1 MKRLLLII
9 NPRAGLRR
17 ANRYLVDIIGI
28 FNAADYDVTVFVTGA
43 QGDAE
48 RTARARGGD
57 FDLVVCIGGDG
68 TFNEMLAGLRGGGW
82 TVPMG
87 YIPAGSTNDFA
98 TSLRLSRSIP
108 QAAGDIVVGKPR
120 PLDVGRFNGRYF
132 SYVASFG
139 AFTRASYATPQNVKN
154 TLGHLAYLL
163 AGVREVTAIRATHL
177 RLTLDD
183 GRVFEDDYL
192 FGAITNS
199 TSVAGVLTLDSNLVD
214 LNDGLF
220 EIILIRK
227 PQNLLEL
234 NDCIL
239 ALTTQDYKTPM
250 LTLVSAARLE
260 VDAPADMSWTLDGE
274 RADGAAH
281 CVIENLHSDIQIITN
296 PRSGKRKKALKQT
309 THPL

>member
-1 MKRLLLII
+1 MKKLFLII
-9 NPRAGLRR
+9 NPRAGVRK
-17 ANRYLVDIIGI
+17 ANRYVVDIVGI
-28 FNAADYDVTVFVTGA
+28 FNAAGYDVTVYVTGA

-48 RTARARGGD
+48 RVARARGGE
-57 FDLVVCIGGDG
+57 FDVVVCIGGDG
-68 TFNEMLAGLRGGGW
+68 TFNEMLAGLRTGGW
-82 TVPMG
+82 DVPMG

-98 TSLRLSRSIP
+98 SSLHLSRNIT
-108 QAAGDIVVGKPR
+108 QAAGDIVVGQPR
-120 PLDVGRFNGRYF
+120 PLDIGRFNGRYF

-139 AFTRASYATPQNVKN
+139 AFTRASYATSQNVKN

-163 AGVREVTAIRATHL
+163 AGVREVAAIRATHL
-177 RLTLDD
+177 RFTLDD

-199 TSVAGVLTLDSNLVD
+199 TSVAGVLTLDSDLVD
-214 LNDGLF
+214 LNDGMF

-227 PQNLLEL
+227 PQNLIEL

-250 LTLVSAARLE
+250 LTLVSAARME
-260 VDAPADMSWTLDGE
+260 VDAPADMDWTLDGE

-281 CVIENLHSDIQIITN
+281 CVIENLHSEIQIIAN
-296 PRSGKRKKALKQT
+296 PLSGKRKKALNA
-309 THPL
+309 

>member
-1 MKRLLLII
+1 MKKLFLII
-9 NPRAGLRR
+9 NPRAGVRK
-17 ANRYLVDIIGI
+17 ANRYVVDIVGI
-28 FNAADYDVTVFVTGA
+28 FNAAGYDVTVHVTSA

-48 RTARARGGD
+48 RAARARGGE
-57 FDLVVCIGGDG
+57 FDVVVCIGGDG
-68 TFNEMLAGLRGGGW
+68 TFNEMLAGLRTGGW
-82 TVPMG
+82 DVPMG

-98 TSLRLSRSIP
+98 SSLHLSRNIT
-108 QAAGDIVVGKPR
+108 QAAGDIVVGQPR
-120 PLDVGRFNGRYF
+120 PLDIGRFNGRYF

-139 AFTRASYATPQNVKN
+139 AFTRASYATSQNVKN

-163 AGVREVTAIRATHL
+163 AGVREVAAIRATHL
-177 RLTLDD
+177 RFTLDD

-199 TSVAGVLTLDSNLVD
+199 TSVAGVLTLDSDLVD
-214 LNDGLF
+214 LNDGMF

-227 PQNLLEL
+227 PQNLIEL

-250 LTLVSAARLE
+250 LTLVSAARME
-260 VDAPADMSWTLDGE
+260 VDAPADMDWTLDGE

-281 CVIENLHSDIQIITN
+281 CIIENLHSEIQIITN
-296 PRSGKRKKALKQT
+296 PLAGKRKKALKS
-309 THPL
+309 